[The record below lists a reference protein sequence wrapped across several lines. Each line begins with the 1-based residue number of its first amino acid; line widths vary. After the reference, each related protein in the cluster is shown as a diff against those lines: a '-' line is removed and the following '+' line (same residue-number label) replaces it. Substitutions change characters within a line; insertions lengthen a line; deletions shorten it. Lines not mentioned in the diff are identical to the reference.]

1 MWESIKMTM
10 PWRQFN
16 FFEVCGLYGYDTTA
30 IGTPFDQ
37 QSEWNAARLTEK
49 KLGDGKYPGVPLHSY
64 KKYNVALRP
73 TDPSYKN
80 QTSLDH
86 PANIKFGMTVSG
98 PSVNTAGVG
107 SFYLASGFPADEWIA
122 KTATGQTYDGV
133 NSWSDFPPYAN
144 MGVGGPFNGIT
155 YSDQIVVLDC
165 PKDYAVTIGA
175 WNTFFAYFP
184 IPSRKA
190 WWYTSGVWFEPAS
203 YDIGSITAGW
213 PNGEFFFNFEL
224 NDCVVKYFD
233 PVVNSFSAYWMTPAG
248 GDEIIMT
255 GLGFENSDADIE
267 EGGDHPAFAWDD
279 DVSRIHFEGLQGQG
293 ITAITSGAGDFTVD
307 SNTQI
312 TIHAMPALA
321 AGTYH
326 VRLEK
331 WGHASAV
338 AGGTP
343 EAYAGDWHA
352 DAAGQVRPSIR
363 MVFLVIDEPPD
374 SGGPGRTP
382 IILTRWAWKSK
393 ALTVF
398 DHYAPIDTV
407 SPAAFYDG
415 RILSVSGLRRSLDD
429 RFGLFQGSEVTIDL
443 ANHDKYFSKMLAT
456 YFIKNQVVEIFVAFK
471 NSPEGWKSYSHR
483 LIVEDHSRPGPIF
496 SVRFR
501 DITTKYFGIQVPL
514 YLATEDEYPNI
525 DDSARGRGMPEVL
538 GLNEATGENAG
549 AIEALYIDTVNYEYL
564 AARGSLYD
572 ITNVY
577 EDGVAVDGAEYSV
590 LYRDGGRTYIR
601 FTTDRE
607 GKRITFNAKGYVY
620 GPWNS
625 ANGYI
630 QSPPY
635 IAAFLVGF
643 LAEVPVDFLN
653 TASFDDVHAIMEA
666 RGLEEAGHLAIQD
679 RQDLTAGLQE
689 VLFTFG
695 IKSFPDSRGM
705 FKLGIK
711 DIADFE
717 TDIFIRTQIDT
728 LEFPAYLDNTTDA
741 FNYARAR
748 YAFAPAPG
756 LFAKEQ
762 VDIYQPSVDDYEA
775 AIEPSYALDWKWTT
789 SDALVASRLVEELHR
804 YGYGDKKIT
813 FPVSFDWFDKIDI
826 FLNFRLENPWG
837 ISADGSGET
846 GRYYYIEALDY
857 DFIGNR
863 IMVTAIDLQWLLRQY
878 FILGDEGD
886 HEALWDNAVES
897 SRMYGY
903 LANELTGL
911 FSDGEPGKILIDEG
925 KLE

>member
-1 MWESIKMTM
+1 MTM

-16 FFEVCGLYGYDTTA
+16 FFDFSGHYGYDATPV
-30 IGTPFDQ
+30 GVPFDQ
-37 QSEWNAARLTEK
+37 QANWNADRLTEIICGEG
-49 KLGDGKYPGVPLHSY
+49 KLLAPAGAMERRAGIFRPQDTSY
-64 KKYNVALRP
+64 K
-73 TDPSYKN
+73 S
-80 QTSLDH
+80 QTSLNH
-86 PANIKFGMTVSG
+86 PALIKFGMTISG

-107 SFYLASGFPADEWIA
+107 TFKFWHGTFDSPAPPAEWDK
-122 KTATGQTYDGV
+122 KTATGQTYDGI
-133 NSWSDFPPYAN
+133 NSWADFPLVDNLALALFATAFSPTVAVVDLPKEYSVYAPAYSTGGATLGLPRLRDYWYAN
-144 MGVGGPFNGIT
+144 G
-155 YSDQIVVLDC
+155 
-165 PKDYAVTIGA
+165 
-175 WNTFFAYFP
+175 
-184 IPSRKA
+184 
-190 WWYTSGVWFEPAS
+190 WWWKTSN
-203 YDIGSITAGW
+203 YDIGDVSGW
-213 PNGEFFFNFEL
+213 ANGEEFYFNFDL
-224 NDCVVKYFD
+224 NDCIVRYFN
-233 PVVNSFSAYWMTPAG
+233 PVVNSFSAYWMKPAG
-248 GDEIIMT
+248 GDAIVIT
-255 GLGFENSDADIE
+255 GLGFENSDAEIE
-267 EGGDHPAFAWDD
+267 EGGNANPGPWND
-279 DVSRIHFEGLQGQG
+279 DVNKIFFEGLQGQG
-293 ITAITSGAGDFTVD
+293 TTTLNSPADFTID

-312 TIHAMPALA
+312 TIPAMPPLA

-331 WGHASAV
+331 NGHAVSAV
-338 AGGTP
+338 EGDP
-343 EAYAGDWHA
+343 DAYAGDWHA

-363 MVFLVIDEPPD
+363 MVFLVIADFD
-374 SGGPGRTP
+374 DGGPGRTP

-496 SVRFR
+496 SVRLR

-514 YLATEDEYPNI
+514 YIATEDEYPNI

-601 FTTDRE
+601 FTSDRE
-607 GKRITFNAKGYVY
+607 GKRITYNAKGYVY

-630 QSPPY
+630 QSPAY
-635 IAAFLVGF
+635 VAAFLVGF

-679 RQDLTAGLQE
+679 RQDLTAVLQE

-789 SDALVASRLVEELHR
+789 SDTLVASRLVEELHR
-804 YGYGDKKIT
+804 YGYGNKKIT
-813 FPVSFDWFDKIDI
+813 FPVSFDWFDKLDI